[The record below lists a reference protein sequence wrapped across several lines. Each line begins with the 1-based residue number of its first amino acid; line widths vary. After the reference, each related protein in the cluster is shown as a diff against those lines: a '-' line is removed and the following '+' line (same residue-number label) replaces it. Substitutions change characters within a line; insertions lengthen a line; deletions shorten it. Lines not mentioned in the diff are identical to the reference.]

1 MAACYDNDVT
11 SPYVQPSWGLQNI
24 NRDTHT
30 HTQRE
35 RERERR
41 GMVFQS
47 ADKVSHPQLICHC
60 ASI

>member
-30 HTQRE
+30 HTHRE
-35 RERERR
+35 REREREE
-41 GMVFQS
+41 VWFS
-47 ADKVSHPQLICHC
+47 KAPIK
-60 ASI
+60 